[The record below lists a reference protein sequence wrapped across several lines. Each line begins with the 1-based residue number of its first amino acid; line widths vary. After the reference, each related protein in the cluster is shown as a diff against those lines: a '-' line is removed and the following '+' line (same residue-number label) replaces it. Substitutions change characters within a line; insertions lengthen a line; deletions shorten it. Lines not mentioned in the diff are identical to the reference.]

1 MVFQAL
7 NKAMQNPQAHQF
19 YVSFTSAEV
28 KGHKVKMR
36 AVEDV
41 FVSFGLGGPGPDFPD
56 FPGLFESRERFVE
69 GIKGRLKKVF
79 VFLPANEEIY
89 IYMDVSI

>member
-1 MVFQAL
+1 M
-7 NKAMQNPQAHQF
+7 KTPQAHQF

-41 FVSFGLGGPGPDFPD
+41 FVSFGLGGPGPDD
-56 FPGLFESRERFVE
+56 AGLFESRKR
-69 GIKGRLKKVF
+69 
-79 VFLPANEEIY
+79 
-89 IYMDVSI
+89 

>member
-1 MVFQAL
+1 M
-7 NKAMQNPQAHQF
+7 KTPQAHQF

-41 FVSFGLGGPGPDFPD
+41 FVSFGLGGPGPDV
-56 FPGLFESRERFVE
+56 SRVCLRVASGF
-69 GIKGRLKKVF
+69 
-79 VFLPANEEIY
+79 
-89 IYMDVSI
+89 